1 MEKRK
6 KARMS
11 RSDVIGASS
20 VADLLASVPG
30 GIQIRE
36 VKAADLTAGAD
47 LELVKSVTKSRP
59 LKVDPS
65 QHVVDNPGKLAFR
78 KHQITWLAYKAQEN
92 EYELQEQWAEARR
105 NRTLSRQKYGF

>member
-1 MEKRK
+1 
-6 KARMS
+6 MS

-78 KHQITWLAYKAQEN
+78 KHQITWLAYKVMSSVN
-92 EYELQEQWAEARR
+92 LISILLLWI
-105 NRTLSRQKYGF
+105 